1 MASKVI
7 MHVDLD
13 AFFAAVEQ
21 RDDPRLKGKPV
32 VVGADPQGGKGR
44 GVVSTCSYEARK
56 FGIHS
61 AMPISKAYQLCPTA
75 IFVSPNFEKYQL
87 ASRKVFKIF
96 YDFTPHIQGI
106 SIDEAFLDISTT
118 FHLFGTP
125 RETAQ
130 RLKDNIKEAVGL
142 TASVGIAPVKMVAK
156 IASDL
161 SKPDGLLEVRD
172 GEIVSFLAPLDIE
185 RLWGVGPKTS
195 QALHNLGIK
204 TIGDIAAMSL
214 EELTNRFGE
223 HGQHLFDLANG
234 IDPREVEEDNE
245 VKSVSHE
252 HTFDHDTADSEQIL
266 KSLLDLSEQV
276 SRRLRK
282 YNLKGRTVTVK
293 IRLKG
298 FQTFTRAET
307 LGERTNFTDVIFE
320 TARAIFRKFFVR
332 GMQVRLIGV
341 RINNFDDPYVAE
353 SLFNDPGDARREKV
367 HSVLDKIKDK
377 FGEDA
382 IGRGK

>member
-1 MASKVI
+1 
-7 MHVDLD
+7 
-13 AFFAAVEQ
+13 
-21 RDDPRLKGKPV
+21 
-32 VVGADPQGGKGR
+32 
-44 GVVSTCSYEARK
+44 
-56 FGIHS
+56 
-61 AMPISKAYQLCPTA
+61 
-75 IFVSPNFEKYQL
+75 L
-87 ASRKVFKIF
+87 ASSQVFKIF

-106 SIDEAFLDISTT
+106 SIDEAFLDITT
-118 FHLFGTP
+118 TAHLFGSP
-125 RETAQ
+125 REAAHK
-130 RLKDNIKEAVGL
+130 LKANIREVVGL

-161 SKPDGLLEVRD
+161 SKPDGLLEVRE
-172 GEIVSFLAPLDIE
+172 GEVISFLAPLEIE

-214 EELTNRFGE
+214 PELANRFGE

-252 HTFDHDTADSEQIL
+252 HTFDRDTADSEEVL
-266 KSLLDLSEQV
+266 KIMLDLSEQV

-293 IRLKG
+293 IRLQG
-298 FQTFTRAET
+298 FETFTRAET

-320 TARAIFRKFFVR
+320 TARNIFKKFFVH

-353 SLFNDPGDARREKV
+353 SLFNDPVGDRREKV

>member
-1 MASKVI
+1 MSKVI
-7 MHVDLD
+7 LHVDLD
-13 AFFAAVEQ
+13 AFFASVEQ
-21 RDDPRLKGKPV
+21 RDDASLRGKPV
-32 VVGADPQGGKGR
+32 VVGADPKGGKGR

-56 FGIHS
+56 FGIRS

-75 IFVSPNFEKYQL
+75 IFIPPSFEKYSQ
-87 ASRKVFKIF
+87 ASKEVFKIF

-106 SIDEAFLDISTT
+106 SIDEAFLDIATSA
-118 FHLFGTP
+118 HLFGTP
-125 RETAQ
+125 LETGQ
-130 RLKDNIKEAVGL
+130 KLKDRIRKEVGL

-156 IASDL
+156 IASDF
-161 SKPDGLLEVRD
+161 SKPDGLLEVKE
-172 GEIVSFLAPLDIE
+172 GEVVSFLAPLPIE
-185 RLWGVGPKTS
+185 RLWGVGPKT
-195 QALHNLGIK
+195 AEVLHRRGIK
-204 TIGDIAAMSL
+204 TIGDIAAMSAV
-214 EELTNRFGE
+214 ELKERFGE
-223 HGQHLFDLANG
+223 HGEHLFDLARG
-234 IDPREVEEDNE
+234 IDDRDVIEDEE

-252 HTFDHDTADSEQIL
+252 HTFEVDTADPEEIL
-266 KSLLDLSEQV
+266 RVLSELSENV

-282 YNLKGRTVTVK
+282 SGLKGRTITVK

-307 LGERTNFTDVIFE
+307 LSERTNFADVIFP
-320 TARAIFRKFFVR
+320 TAKEIFKKFYVG

-341 RINNFDDPYVAE
+341 RVNNFEDAYVQE
-353 SLFNDPGDARREKV
+353 SLFTSPKDERREKI